1 MPEAPA
7 LALRFKADWKI
18 WSNPMPSKQARRQA
32 GKQQVRTAST
42 CRRRR
47 AEERKN
53 IYEQPGPSPALP
65 ASRITLFLNTQN
77 SDGKAGPL
85 CWSLLDFHDTRSHW
99 QGRRGEGARQVQV
112 RARGERSEWHPGLAR
127 CLVFVSP
134 ELPEENSFLST
145 TARLPSRALLVI
157 AGSARRAFCHTPG
170 Q

>member
-1 MPEAPA
+1 
-7 LALRFKADWKI
+7 
-18 WSNPMPSKQARRQA
+18 MPSKQAHRQA

-134 ELPEENSFLST
+134 ELPEENSFSST
-145 TARLPSRALLVI
+145 SGRLAFSCPTRDCRV
-157 AGSARRAFCHTPG
+157 GKEAFCHTPG
-170 Q
+170 HDVHCSGDKGC